1 MRSNSTVPGLSNR
14 ESFGLLP
21 VGILRVNNS
30 HSTQLNSL
38 LSIFNGTRDPAIRQS
53 SGQALADDS
62 ALDFD
67 DAAEILFL
75 LERVGGAATG

>member
-1 MRSNSTVPGLSNR
+1 MRSNSTVPGLSSR

-21 VGILRVNNS
+21 VGIIRVNNS

-38 LSIFNGTRDPAIRQS
+38 LAIFNGARDP
-53 SGQALADDS
+53 ALADDP

-75 LERVGGAATG
+75 LERVGG